1 VSATG
6 SLPRVRVH
14 RSQWHRPKSRRWFLA
29 FLGATGATVLLWLLA
44 AWAGRLTPSRGA
56 GLAFGVISAVLLVG
70 CMALSARKRFK
81 ERALGATVHW
91 LQLHMY
97 GGTLCLLFFFMHTG
111 FSLPSG
117 LQTWL
122 LFLLMVFVSLSGL
135 LGTWLQKWIPHA
147 LARGLQVE
155 AIYERIPELVDRL
168 RAEAEEIVSGGSQT
182 LLDFHRSELA
192 PTLAR
197 PQPGLGFLLDATGG
211 GRIGQMAVFTHVASR
226 LPAPEKEK
234 LTDLR
239 QILLEKN
246 NLDAQLSLQ
255 RVLRLWLYLHVPASA
270 LLLALVLAH
279 IGAWIYY

>member
-1 VSATG
+1 MSATG

-14 RSQWHRPKSRRWFLA
+14 HSHWNRPKSRRWFLA
-29 FLGATGATVLLWLLA
+29 FLGAAGATVLTWLLA
-44 AWAGRLTPSRGA
+44 GWSGRLTPSRGA
-56 GLAFGVISAVLLVG
+56 GLAFGVVSAALLVA

-81 ERALGATVHW
+81 ERPLGATKHW
-91 LQLHMY
+91 LQFHMY

-122 LFLLMVFVSLSGL
+122 LFTLMIFVSLSGL
-135 LGTWLQKWIPHA
+135 AGTWLQKWIPHA

-168 RAEAEEIVSGGSQT
+168 RAEAEEIVKGGSQT
-182 LLDFHRSELA
+182 LVDFHRSELA
-192 PTLAR
+192 PSLAR
-197 PQPGLGFLLDATGG
+197 PQPGFGFLFDATG
-211 GRIGQMAVFTHVASR
+211 GRIGQMIVFTHVAAR

-255 RVLRLWLYLHVPASA
+255 RILRIWLYLHVPASA

-279 IGAWIYY
+279 VGAWIYY